1 MEAEKMEAERI
12 DVIEFERNGARV
24 YEARI
29 VVEFESESDA
39 EGFADAF
46 MARGIIGLMDYDI
59 NLQVH

>member
-1 MEAEKMEAERI
+1 MEAEKMETERI
-12 DVIEFERNGARV
+12 DVIESERNGTRV

-29 VVEFESESDA
+29 VVEFESENDA